1 MNQWHYF
8 PEAETYPDR
17 HADKETFAGE
27 PFSTE
32 NMMLLRE
39 GNLKDKRG
47 TQLVQN
53 IGVSVTSTSRGVCR
67 DAHAWRGGYVAEWE
81 IKCHVVEMSVFK
93 EMAVPE

>member
-1 MNQWHYF
+1 M
-8 PEAETYPDR
+8 
-17 HADKETFAGE
+17 DKETFAGE

-32 NMMLLRE
+32 NMMFLRE
-39 GNLKDKRG
+39 GSLKDKHE

-53 IGVSVTSTSRGVCR
+53 IGVSVTSPSRGVCG

-81 IKCHVVEMSVFK
+81 IKCHVVEMSVLK